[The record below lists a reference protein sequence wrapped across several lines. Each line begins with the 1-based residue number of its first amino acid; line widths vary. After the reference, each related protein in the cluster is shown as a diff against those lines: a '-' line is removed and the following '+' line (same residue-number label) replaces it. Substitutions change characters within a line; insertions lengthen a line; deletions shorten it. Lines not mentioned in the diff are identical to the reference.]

1 MRPLVYEQPLG
12 MPLHTPEYEQF
23 LELLKQQRVDKG
35 VSQVALSKRLGQTQ
49 QYVSRC
55 EVGERRLDLIEFYQ
69 WCEAL
74 GVDAIVFFED
84 LRRVLKKHRSFH
96 AK

>member
-1 MRPLVYEQPLG
+1 MRLLVYEQPLG
-12 MPLHTPEYEQF
+12 MPLHTPEYEHF
-23 LELLKQQRVDKG
+23 LELLKQQRLEKG
-35 VSQVALSKRLGQTQ
+35 VSQVELSKRLGQTQ

-74 GVDAIVFFED
+74 GVDAIALFTE
-84 LRRVLKKHRSFH
+84 LSHVLKRHNSFH

>member
-12 MPLHTPEYEQF
+12 MPLHTPEYEHF
-23 LELLKQQRVDKG
+23 LELLKQQRLDKG
-35 VSQVALSKRLGQTQ
+35 VSQVELSKRLGQTQ

-55 EVGERRLDLIEFYQ
+55 EVGERRLDVIEFYQ

-74 GVDAIVFFED
+74 GVDTSAVFEE
-84 LRRVLKKHRSFH
+84 LGHVLKKHRAFH
-96 AK
+96 AI

>member
-1 MRPLVYEQPLG
+1 MRLLVYEQPLG

-23 LELLKQQRVDKG
+23 LELLKQQRLEKG
-35 VSQVALSKRLGQTQ
+35 VSQVELSKRLGQTQ

-74 GVDAIVFFED
+74 GVDAIALFTE
-84 LRRVLKKHRSFH
+84 LRRSLQKHSTFH
-96 AK
+96 AQ

>member
-23 LELLKQQRVDKG
+23 LELLKQQRLDTG
-35 VSQVALSKRLGQTQ
+35 VSQVELSKRLGQTQ

-74 GVDAIVFFED
+74 GVDAIAFFED

>member
-1 MRPLVYEQPLG
+1 MCPLVYEQPLG

-35 VSQVALSKRLGQTQ
+35 VSQVELSKRLGQTQ

-74 GVDAIVFFED
+74 GVDAIAVFED
-84 LRRVLKKHRSFH
+84 LRRVLRKHRSFH